1 MHQNIRFG
9 VPSFLWANLSYKH
22 TPTLT
27 LTLVDCF
34 SILKVWIPHGKRKYL
49 LLHKKA
55 RSPFFKGFGTFFCE
69 VLKFTRQHKTLI
81 FCVVCSELHFERKK
95 VLSLPGK
102 QRIIFHKFIHFGA
115 NFCNNGFIIK
125 VIKDTFNQLSNFCNK
140 IFLRTT
146 SGDSSGTKT
155 YS

>member
-9 VPSFLWANLSYKH
+9 VPSFLLANFFYKDN
-22 TPTLT
+22 PTLT
-27 LTLVDCF
+27 LTSVDCP
-34 SILKVWIPHGKRKYL
+34 SILKVWIPQGKRKYL
-49 LLHKKA
+49 LLQKKA

-95 VLSLPGK
+95 VLSLPRK

-115 NFCNNGFIIK
+115 NFCNYSFVIK
-125 VIKDTFNQLSNFCNK
+125 VVKDAFDQLSNFYHK
-140 IFLRTT
+140 IYFGTT
-146 SGDSSGTKT
+146 SGDSSSTKT